1 MSDFKLS
8 DKIRSWLDY
17 KEKMIDV
24 KDVKEFIRLLKEKFQ
39 EGCYSYLGTKS
50 EVMGLNCDGK
60 HWLCSAC
67 ETKLREIDKLAGDEL
82 NERI

>member
-24 KDVKEFIRLLKEKFQ
+24 KDVKEFIKELKREI
-39 EGCYSYLGTKS
+39 
-50 EVMGLNCDGK
+50 NADDGFDI
-60 HWLCSAC
+60 L
-67 ETKLREIDKLAGDEL
+67 ELIDKLAGEDL
-82 NERI
+82 K

>member
-24 KDVKEFIRLLKEKFQ
+24 KDVKEFIKEL
-39 EGCYSYLGTKS
+39 ER
-50 EVMGLNCDGK
+50 EINADDGFDI
-60 HWLCSAC
+60 L
-67 ETKLREIDKLAGDEL
+67 ELIDKLAGEDL
-82 NERI
+82 K

>member
-24 KDVKEFIRLLKEKFQ
+24 KDVKEFIKELKREI
-39 EGCYSYLGTKS
+39 
-50 EVMGLNCDGK
+50 NADDGFDI
-60 HWLCSAC
+60 L
-67 ETKLREIDKLAGDEL
+67 ELIDKLAGDEL
-82 NERI
+82 K